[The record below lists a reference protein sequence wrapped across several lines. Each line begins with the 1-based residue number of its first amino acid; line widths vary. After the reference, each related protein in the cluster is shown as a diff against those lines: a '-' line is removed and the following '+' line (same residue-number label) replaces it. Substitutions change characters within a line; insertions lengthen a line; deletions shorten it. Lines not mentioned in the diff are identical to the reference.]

1 MPHNSSS
8 NEINKSIS
16 QEVDL
21 RMTFNQNEK
30 KTPVM
35 IMKNS
40 YCKLMQ
46 VNDL

>member
-30 KTPVM
+30 K
-35 IMKNS
+35 NS
-40 YCKLMQ
+40 SDDNEKLLLQ
-46 VNDL
+46 VNAS